1 MERDGGVWERGE
13 HFRGEVEPGGGCG
26 DGVGGIAACV
36 DRLVAFVVLGVVVAL
51 HVVREREVAEFLFVG
66 DGVEVDEAGAVGF
79 DGGDGA
85 GAAADG

>member
-13 HFRGEVEPGGGCG
+13 HFRGEVEPGGGGG

-51 HVVREREVAEFLFVG
+51 HVVREREVAELLATVT
-66 DGVEVDEAGAVGF
+66 VIVPPAVV
-79 DGGDGA
+79 
-85 GAAADG
+85 AAKATPVT